1 MESPPAP
8 RELISRESLQRRVD
22 ELAAEI
28 DRDYGDCEELLC
40 VGVLMGSVF
49 FYTDLLK
56 RLSRPLV
63 MDFLEASSY
72 RGAASM
78 PGEVRICHD
87 LDHFVA
93 GRDVLLVEDI
103 VDTGYTMR
111 TIMALMGFR
120 GARSVRL
127 CTLLDKPSRR
137 QVPIEIHYCGF
148 EVEDVFVVGYGLDYN
163 DRYRNLPYIGVLE
176 EPALAPTE

>member
-1 MESPPAP
+1 MTQKHAI
-8 RELISRESLQRRVD
+8 RELLSREDLDRRLD
-22 ELAAEI
+22 ELAAKIE
-28 DRDYGDCEELLC
+28 RDYADSDDLLC
-40 VGVLMGSVF
+40 VGVLKGSVF

-56 RLSRPLV
+56 RLNRPLV

-72 RGAASM
+72 RGGATV
-78 PGEVRICHD
+78 PGEIRIRHD

-120 GARSVRL
+120 GANSVRL

-137 QVPIEIHYCGF
+137 QVPIDIHYRGF
-148 EVEDVFVVGYGLDYN
+148 EVEDVFVVGYGLDH
-163 DRYRNLPYIGVLE
+163 DGLYRNLPYVGVLE
-176 EPALAPTE
+176 STDE